1 MPAECRPFSEKD
13 RQNAEFI
20 HDKSF
25 TVTADPRAGVSRP
38 RFRVVT
44 VSSNKGGVGKT
55 TFACNLAIYL
65 RAMREDVPV
74 LLLTFDD
81 QPMPSRMFVIDDEKP
96 SDTIVTGFRQG
107 NLESAIRLGQ
117 YGVHYVPTSTQ
128 VAALKS
134 EITSQSDL
142 WQVLV
147 RTDWNGLVIIDT
159 KSDLEI
165 LTQNAIAASDLSI
178 VLVSDHA
185 SLVESKKVFDLFDG
199 WGRPHERAR
208 LLLSLVDL
216 RIKFR
221 EGEDHDILAVLLGQ
235 IRRLG
240 YPLFE
245 SFVSRSPSI
254 EALYTNPDER
264 AYSILQRAPKSLIHK
279 QMHHLA
285 DDVLTALLNEGAEWA
300 DVVDTEVSQPVVVS
314 VQRPVAPA
322 WVAEASVDRRRQVRL
337 SYIKEV
343 AAFCSSDPAILPLQT
358 RDLSSEGLG
367 IEPVRGL
374 EAGERVQIGLQ
385 QRKGDPPLL
394 VWARVVVDDAAT
406 AHGLAF
412 ESAPPQTSSRLERMI
427 EQLGAE
433 APHGGAASTLRDDID
448 ETERETVYADA
459 IVIPDFIEEAS
470 SDIVNRET
478 IAVADAEG
486 EAESGI
492 VYAETIAMAE
502 AEGEAESGIVYAEA
516 IVVSEEL
523 LQPASV
529 LPNEAAALPTSAAEI
544 TPVDERPARE
554 LTDDHL
560 LNIDE
565 MLAAEALDTDNH
577 PLVEEHLIRPE
588 LAPRRLEAV
597 LPGAAVETALL
608 VPIARPVPVTRKPA
622 AGWRAV
628 LQRRSVLAA
637 SILLPLS
644 LLAAWQIDEQL
655 SQTRAEPAAE
665 TPMLVATV
673 SDTDGAIGQGSDFE
687 QWRQQTADTLLDSL
701 DEDDSSAYLDAI
713 RWLSE
718 LEPDETLN
726 VLLERLEAAGPS
738 EEPGAAS
745 RRRALAAEALGMLS
759 DPRAEQA
766 LRKALAFD
774 DQQVRLAAAKGLQQI
789 RLRENADDLAVAEMP

>member
-1 MPAECRPFSEKD
+1 MLAECRPFSEED

-20 HDKSF
+20 LDKSF

-74 LLLTFDD
+74 LLFTFDD
-81 QPMPSRMFVIDDEKP
+81 QPMPSRMFAIDDEKP

-107 NLESAIRLGQ
+107 NLKSAIRLGQ

-128 VAALKS
+128 VAELKS

-178 VLVSDHA
+178 VLVSDQA
-185 SLVESKKVFDLFDG
+185 SLVESKKVFDLFDE

-221 EGEDHDILAVLLGQ
+221 DGEDHDILAVLLGQ

-245 SFVSRSPSI
+245 SFISRSPSI

-300 DVVDTEVSQPVVVS
+300 DVVHTEVSQPVVVP
-314 VQRPVAPA
+314 VQLPVAPE
-322 WVAEASVDRRRQVRL
+322 WVSEARFDRRRQVRL
-337 SYIKEV
+337 SYTKEV
-343 AAFCSSDPAILPLQT
+343 PAFRNNDPAILPLRT

-385 QRKGDPPLL
+385 QQGDPPLL
-394 VWARVVVDDAAT
+394 VWARVVVDDVAT

-412 ESAPPQTSSRLERMI
+412 ESASPQTSSRLERLI
-427 EQLGAE
+427 EQLGAG
-433 APHGGAASTLRDDID
+433 ATHGGAASTLLNDVD

-459 IVIPDFIEEAS
+459 IVIPDFIDEAS
-470 SDIVNRET
+470 SDIVYGET
-478 IAVADAEG
+478 IAIADDEG
-486 EAESGI
+486 EAES
-492 VYAETIAMAE
+492 E
-502 AEGEAESGIVYAEA
+502 IVYAEA
-516 IVVSEEL
+516 IVVAEEQ

-529 LPNEAAALPTSAAEI
+529 LPNEAAALPTRVAEI
-544 TPVDERPARE
+544 TPNDVDERQAQE
-554 LTDDHL
+554 LADDHL

-565 MLAAEALDTDNH
+565 MFAAEVLDTDNQ

-588 LAPRRLEAV
+588 LAPRRVEGV
-597 LPGAAVETALL
+597 LPGEALETASL
-608 VPIARPVPVTRKPA
+608 VPIARPVPVTSKPA
-622 AGWRAV
+622 DGVRAV
-628 LQRRSVLAA
+628 LQRRSVVAA

-665 TPMLVATV
+665 TPTRVATV
-673 SDTDGAIGQGSDFE
+673 AGTDGAIGQGSDFE
-687 QWRQQTADTLLDSL
+687 QWRQHTADTLFASL

-718 LEPDETLN
+718 LDPDETMN
-726 VLLERLEAAGPS
+726 VLLERLESAVPS

-774 DQQVRLAAAKGLQQI
+774 DQQVRLAAAEGLQQI